1 MAHSDAEYDF
11 ISPFA
16 LPAQTGNNNDV
27 PESSLSSRI
36 HTITFDGDDDSCIF
50 ITETPIDDAD
60 LDPYEDSDSDFGS
73 PSSLPRIMFIGR
85 VRANAAGVPVTVPG
99 SPGPHRP
106 DGFDWSRPSRYAY
119 EAYEEDAI
127 SSASPTVA
135 SSPEL
140 TAAFDGRD
148 SSSSTTS
155 ASASASRVWAVCS
168 QDPAGGCDAMT
179 LVRDD
184 PSYFTGAGLLSA
196 AHSTHSALY
205 REIAVGESAFSR
217 GARGR
222 RRLADPSPSR
232 AQEESDRGYMAF
244 PDSIE
249 RPHDIL
255 DDRVLQQ
262 AARLGI
268 VVRPA
273 RSPRADSAVEVDA
286 TGRPAT
292 RLSPA
297 RYPTPSRSLWGYTPL
312 PPPYHGVPR
321 PRWP

>member
-36 HTITFDGDDDSCIF
+36 HTITFDDDDDSCIF

-73 PSSLPRIMFIGR
+73 PSSLPRIMFIDR
-85 VRANAAGVPVTVPG
+85 VRANAAGVPATVPG

-106 DGFDWSRPSRYAY
+106 DGFDWSRSLRYTY
-119 EAYEEDAI
+119 EAYEEDAF

-140 TAAFDGRD
+140 TAAFDGRE
-148 SSSSTTS
+148 SRSSTTS
-155 ASASASRVWAVCS
+155 TSASRTWAVCS
-168 QDPAGGCDAMT
+168 QDPAGGCDAVT

-184 PSYFTGAGLLSA
+184 PSYFTGPGLLSA